1 MFWDPSP
8 SVWKVVEGKIVGSS
22 SLIFIGFGLGFWG
35 WESSLG
41 GCLRTVACAEISY
54 QVCTNLKV

>member
-1 MFWDPSP
+1 
-8 SVWKVVEGKIVGSS
+8 VIEGKIVGSL

-35 WESSLG
+35 WESRWG
-41 GCLRTVACAEISY
+41 FEGCLRTVACAEISY